1 MKRGRMPILA
11 CGPFLCLLLA
21 ACGNSSEL
29 SEADSQNLD
38 NAAQYLDEASN
49 ILSNI
54 DINGLDEPDTNL
66 ADEPGTNLSEPA
78 PDEPA

>member
-1 MKRGRMPILA
+1 MKKGRMPILA

-29 SEADSQNLD
+29 SKEDSQNLD
-38 NAAQYLDEASN
+38 NAAQLLDEASD

-54 DINGLDEPDTNL
+54 DVNALGEPETNL
-66 ADEPGTNLSEPA
+66 PQPETNAAGADGA
-78 PDEPA
+78 